1 MPPRVYLRRI
11 LLLTA
16 LTTTSLLGAGA
27 WAPTATAQ
35 APEPTPATPAPRSM
49 PETGGVQ
56 LSKKDPEGTVMAGAK
71 FTLLTTAGKEVATG
85 TTDANGRLT
94 FDALAPGIYRLKETA
109 SGSPLHDVVADQDVI
124 VTPALTPL
132 TIVDPFKPAELT
144 IKKTDKA
151 TGKPLAG
158 ATINVTPKGG
168 GDTVTLTTSANG
180 TAHVKLPAT
189 SRAGTAYTATETK
202 APTGFKLDNTTVAF
216 TAVPGKPVTVTL
228 TNTRTPTAPPTVPPT
243 SPEPTTPSDKPTPT
257 TPSSTKT
264 PASLPPTAPS
274 TKEPTATTA
283 PSPNGALAQTGAGIS
298 PWLVGGAGL
307 LLSAGGGALIAARRR
322 QRSHNQANESSQD

>member
-1 MPPRVYLRRI
+1 MSPRAVHVRRV

-16 LTTTSLLGAGA
+16 LTCASSLLGPLAL
-27 WAPTATAQ
+27 APTAAAQ
-35 APEPTPATPAPRSM
+35 VPEPTPATPAPRSM

-71 FTLLTTAGKEVATG
+71 FTLLTTAGKGVATG

-94 FDALAPGIYRLKETA
+94 FDALAPGVYRLKETA

-132 TIVDPFKPAELT
+132 TIVDPFKPTELT

-180 TAHVKLPAT
+180 TAHVKLPAIT
-189 SRAGTAYTATETK
+189 RAGTAYTATETK
-202 APTGFKLDNTTVAF
+202 APTGFELDRTPVPF

-228 TNTRTPTAPPTVPPT
+228 TNTRTPTTPPPT
-243 SPEPTTPSDKPTPT
+243 SPAPTTPSGKPTPT
-257 TPSSTKT
+257 APSATKTPSSPPPTT
-264 PASLPPTAPS
+264 PAVKVTTP
-274 TKEPTATTA
+274 TTA
-283 PSPNGALAQTGAGIS
+283 PPPDGALAQTGAGIS
-298 PWLVGGAGL
+298 PWLLGGAGL
-307 LLSAGGGALIAARRR
+307 LLAAGGGALIAARRR
-322 QRSHNQANESSQD
+322 QHTHDQTDESSQD